1 MSQRLRILICDD
13 AADQRLLAASAL
25 RRAFADECDL
35 LLEECADG
43 ESAVARIIQ
52 GGVDLMLLDFHMP
65 RLDGIG
71 VLKERARLNLD
82 VPVVFVTSHSDREVL
97 IEAMKLGASDFIAK
111 DEFSAARLP
120 QVVRSSL
127 ERARLRSD
135 VSRAEKMAAIG
146 TLAGGV
152 AHEFNNILQVIL
164 GNAQYALNRD
174 DPARWKQALEAS
186 LEASEKGA
194 RIVRQLLSF
203 ARTRQSAQV
212 KFRLEQAVTESLA
225 MESEAARR
233 DGIEVI
239 LTINRTPC
247 VLGDSGQIVQIMQN
261 LLTNAR
267 HACLQAASRSKGYR
281 GRVSVTLDANPEY
294 AQVSVS
300 DNGVG
305 ISPGSMKKLFEPF
318 FTTKGSLGGQVFDGK
333 ASGTGLGLS
342 ISQRIAAE
350 HDGRIDVSSTPNEG
364 STFTLLLPSVAESS
378 SGDTRKRL
386 KEQDNLKTTALVD
399 KSIQGQSILV
409 LEDEPLI
416 AGLLASYLTDRGLR
430 CDVALDVERARE
442 LAGGTAYGLMLFD
455 LTMAGE
461 TGGLELLRE
470 IRRSG
475 GPNAGGKA
483 MAMTGHA
490 VTEGDGELLQA
501 GFRGVVHKPFSM
513 SDMGKLV
520 TEALRS

>member
-1 MSQRLRILICDD
+1 M
-13 AADQRLLAASAL
+13 
-25 RRAFADECDL
+25 
-35 LLEECADG
+35 
-43 ESAVARIIQ
+43 
-52 GGVDLMLLDFHMP
+52 
-65 RLDGIG
+65 
-71 VLKERARLNLD
+71 
-82 VPVVFVTSHSDREVL
+82 
-97 IEAMKLGASDFIAK
+97 
-111 DEFSAARLP
+111 
-120 QVVRSSL
+120 
-127 ERARLRSD
+127 
-135 VSRAEKMAAIG
+135 
-146 TLAGGV
+146 
-152 AHEFNNILQVIL
+152 
-164 GNAQYALNRD
+164 
-174 DPARWKQALEAS
+174 
-186 LEASEKGA
+186 
-194 RIVRQLLSF
+194 
-203 ARTRQSAQV
+203 

-239 LTINRTPC
+239 LTITRTPC

-305 ISPGSMKKLFEPF
+305 ISPRIDEKSCFEPF

-350 HDGRIDVSSTPNEG
+350 HDGRIDVSCTPNEG

-490 VTEGDGELLQA
+490 VTEGDGELLQPA
-501 GFRGVVHKPFSM
+501 S
-513 SDMGKLV
+513 
-520 TEALRS
+520 EAWSTSPSP